1 MKPHRT
7 AVRDY
12 GAEPQQKQWSQ
23 PMKNIITAVTAAALS
38 SAVFAEMPVDEIVH
52 RANQAAYYAG
62 QDGRADV
69 EMKIADKDGNVRTR
83 EFSLLRMNTEGGNQR
98 FYVFFKKPA
107 DLYKQVFL
115 VWKEADEGKDD
126 SRWMWLPALNLKR
139 SIAPGDKR
147 TSFVGSDFV
156 YEDVSGRSLH
166 EDTHELI
173 ETTDT
178 QYVVRNTP
186 KKPDEVSFA
195 YYTVK
200 IDKETFLPRRA
211 EYFDKNGKL
220 CRIVEATRVETI
232 QGFPTVT
239 ESVVKDLNT
248 GGSTVNVFRNI
259 EYNIGLQ
266 ESIFTERFLRR
277 PPREVTR

>member
-1 MKPHRT
+1 MKRLMT
-7 AVRDY
+7 V
-12 GAEPQQKQWSQ
+12 
-23 PMKNIITAVTAAALS
+23 ILTAAAAIGA
-38 SAVFAEMPVDEIVH
+38 SAGLTADEIVNK
-52 RANQAAYYAG
+52 ANQAAYYAG
-62 QDGRADV
+62 KDGRADV
-69 EMKIADKDGNVRTR
+69 EMKILDKSGNLRTR

-115 VWKEADEGKDD
+115 VWKETAEGKDD

-166 EDTHELI
+166 EDTHELV
-173 ETTDT
+173 ETTDS
-178 QYVVRNTP
+178 QYVIRNTP
-186 KKPDEVSFA
+186 KKPDEVTFS

-200 IDKETFLPRRA
+200 IDKETFLPRLA
-211 EYFDKNGKL
+211 EYYDRNGKL
-220 CRIVEATRVETI
+220 YRIVEATRVETI

-248 GGSTVNVFRNI
+248 GGSTVNTFSNI
-259 EYNIGLQ
+259 EYNIGLN
-266 ESIFTERFLRR
+266 ENIFTERFLRR

>member
-1 MKPHRT
+1 MRKLIT
-7 AVRDY
+7 VLLAASSV
-12 GAEPQQKQWSQ
+12 GAYAE
-23 PMKNIITAVTAAALS
+23 LS
-38 SAVFAEMPVDEIVH
+38 ADEIVNK
-52 RANQAAYYAG
+52 ANEAAYYAG
-62 QDGRADV
+62 ADGRAEV
-69 EMKIADKDGNVRTR
+69 EMKIIDKSGSSRTR
-83 EFSLLRMNTEGGNQR
+83 EFTLLRMNTDGGNQK

-115 VWKEADEGKDD
+115 VWKEVGEGKDD

-156 YEDVSGRSLH
+156 YEDVSGRNLN
-166 EDTHELI
+166 EDSRELV

-178 QYVVRNTP
+178 QYIIKNTP
-186 KKPDEVSFA
+186 KNPGSVEFST
-195 YYTVK
+195 YTVK
-200 IDKETFLPRRA
+200 IDKDTFLPRHA
-211 EYFDKNGKL
+211 EYLDKNGKL
-220 CRIVEATRVETI
+220 YRTVEATKVETI

-248 GGSTVNVFRNI
+248 GGSTVNTFKNI
-259 EYNIGLQ
+259 KYDIGLK
-266 ESIFTERFLRR
+266 ENIFTERFLRR